1 LVHIQPERNKIQ
13 VDEKSVALSPGM
25 VVSVEIKTGNR
36 RVLEYFLKPLMQYAN
51 ESLRER

>member
-13 VDEKSVALSPGM
+13 IDEKFVDLSAGM
-25 VVSVEIKTGNR
+25 VVSVEIKTGSR
-36 RVLEYFLKPLMQYAN
+36 RVIEYFLNPLMQYAN